1 MYRYIVNRV
10 LLVVP
15 TLVGAAALVFV
26 LMRLIPG
33 DICMVRLGSGGASV
47 DPRALAVCHAELGL
61 DRPLVLQFLDFAWG
75 FFRLDFGISM
85 WSGKPVAEEI
95 AARLPISLEI
105 AVMATVVAIL
115 IAIPLGTISALWQN
129 SWIDHVVRTVAIAG
143 IATPSFWLGIVSILV
158 VLDVSHALFGAAW
171 MPPIDYVPFWQ
182 DPLRNLSMV
191 ILPALTVGYRYSAVT
206 MRMTRSAMLE
216 VLREDYIRT
225 ARAKGL
231 VEQLIINRH
240 ALKNALLPVVT
251 LIGIEFAF
259 LIGGLVVTE
268 QVFNLN
274 GVGRLFVL
282 AVQNQDYT
290 LTQALVMLTV
300 AIFVLAN
307 LVVDLL
313 YAWLV
318 ARRHHWLLPPPAA
331 RHSRPGAGAGD
342 GGRRPLGRVDRA
354 LQPDIERFCRHDGTA
369 ELGTHHG
376 HRSVRPRPALPHRVR
391 RAHCPDRGILLR
403 DRRGGRRSRA
413 RRGKR
418 LFRRPPRPRPAARY
432 GRGDGLPADHHGGR
446 RHRHLRR
453 RRLQRDRG
461 DHNSAHPPLRAG
473 RALERA
479 CDP

>member
-231 VEQLIINRH
+231 AEQLIINRH

-300 AIFVLAN
+300 AVFVFAN

-313 YAWLV
+313 YAWL
-318 ARRHHWLLPPPAA
+318 
-331 RHSRPGAGAGD
+331 D
-342 GGRRPLGRVDRA
+342 
-354 LQPDIERFCRHDGTA
+354 
-369 ELGTHHG
+369 
-376 HRSVRPRPALPHRVR
+376 PR
-391 RAHCPDRGILLR
+391 I
-403 DRRGGRRSRA
+403 
-413 RRGKR
+413 
-418 LFRRPPRPRPAARY
+418 RY
-432 GRGDGLPADHHGGR
+432 G
-446 RHRHLRR
+446 
-453 RRLQRDRG
+453 
-461 DHNSAHPPLRAG
+461 
-473 RALERA
+473 
-479 CDP
+479 

>member
-10 LLVVP
+10 LLVIP
-15 TLVGAAALVFV
+15 TLVGAAALVFI

-33 DICMVRLGSGGASV
+33 DICMVRLGSGGASI
-47 DPRALAVCHAELGL
+47 DPHAVAVCHAELGL
-61 DRPLVLQFLDFAWG
+61 DRPLVLQFLDFTWG

-115 IAIPLGTISALWQN
+115 IAIPLGTISALKQN
-129 SWIDHVVRTVAIAG
+129 SWIDHVVRTLAIAG
-143 IATPSFWLGIVSILV
+143 IATPSFWLGIISILV
-158 VLDVSHALFGAAW
+158 VLDISHALFGAAW

-231 VEQLIINRH
+231 VERLIINRH

-300 AIFVLAN
+300 AVFVFAN
-307 LVVDLL
+307 LAVDLL
-313 YAWLV
+313 YAWLDP
-318 ARRHHWLLPPPAA
+318 R
-331 RHSRPGAGAGD
+331 
-342 GGRRPLGRVDRA
+342 
-354 LQPDIERFCRHDGTA
+354 IRFG
-369 ELGTHHG
+369 
-376 HRSVRPRPALPHRVR
+376 
-391 RAHCPDRGILLR
+391 
-403 DRRGGRRSRA
+403 
-413 RRGKR
+413 
-418 LFRRPPRPRPAARY
+418 
-432 GRGDGLPADHHGGR
+432 
-446 RHRHLRR
+446 
-453 RRLQRDRG
+453 
-461 DHNSAHPPLRAG
+461 
-473 RALERA
+473 
-479 CDP
+479 

>member
-105 AVMATVVAIL
+105 AGMATVVAIL

-231 VEQLIINRH
+231 AEQLIINRH

-300 AIFVLAN
+300 AIFVLVN
-307 LVVDLL
+307 LAVDLL
-313 YAWLV
+313 YAWLDP
-318 ARRHHWLLPPPAA
+318 R
-331 RHSRPGAGAGD
+331 
-342 GGRRPLGRVDRA
+342 
-354 LQPDIERFCRHDGTA
+354 IRFG
-369 ELGTHHG
+369 
-376 HRSVRPRPALPHRVR
+376 
-391 RAHCPDRGILLR
+391 
-403 DRRGGRRSRA
+403 
-413 RRGKR
+413 
-418 LFRRPPRPRPAARY
+418 
-432 GRGDGLPADHHGGR
+432 
-446 RHRHLRR
+446 
-453 RRLQRDRG
+453 
-461 DHNSAHPPLRAG
+461 
-473 RALERA
+473 
-479 CDP
+479 